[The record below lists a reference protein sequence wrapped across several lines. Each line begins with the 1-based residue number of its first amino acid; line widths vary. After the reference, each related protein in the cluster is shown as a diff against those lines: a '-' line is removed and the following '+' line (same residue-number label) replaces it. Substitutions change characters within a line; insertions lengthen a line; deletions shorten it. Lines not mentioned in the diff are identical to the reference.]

1 MYLSTA
7 HTRQRE
13 QLKNMSKTTQRRKL
27 SRLSTAGKGRHSAPR
42 LSSTSFHITA
52 LGQFNID
59 RTEQEIQDCVKAYA
73 DEETVKV
80 QYIDKFTKDEIAD
93 IRSLRSENVSI
104 NIGNVALFVVFI
116 QVILARSNVDILQ

>member
-1 MYLSTA
+1 MIYLPTA
-7 HTRQRE
+7 PPKQ
-13 QLKNMSKTTQRRKL
+13 S
-27 SRLSTAGKGRHSAPR
+27 AGKGRHSAPR

-52 LGQFNID
+52 LGQSNID
-59 RTEQEIQDCVKAYA
+59 CTEKEIQDCVKAYA

-104 NIGNVALFVVFI
+104 IIGNVALYYISRCCIYVII
-116 QVILARSNVDILQ
+116 QTAL